1 MTVLLS
7 VHELRHQY
15 RSAPPTLDSVS
26 FELSAGEIVAVLGP
40 SGCGKSTLL
49 RILAGLE
56 PYSGRIER
64 TGEAKTAYHPQTDEL
79 FVWRT
84 VIENA
89 ALGADIAGRDRRQTR
104 DRVADLLDEFGL
116 TGFGDHYPDQLSGGM
131 RQRAALL
138 RTVLLD
144 RQVLLLDEPFSSL
157 DAELRADL
165 NRWLGQTA
173 RRHGW
178 TILLVTHDVTEARQ
192 LADRVINLSPRPGRV
207 VSEEATPS

>member
-1 MTVLLS
+1 MTALLS
-7 VHELRHQY
+7 LQQLQHHY
-15 RSAPPTLDSVS
+15 PGAAPTLDSVS
-26 FELSAGEIVAVLGP
+26 FEVSSGEIVAVLGP

-56 PYSGRIER
+56 PYSGQIVRH
-64 TGEAKTAYHPQTDEL
+64 GEVKTAYHPQTDEL
-79 FVWRT
+79 FSWRT

-89 ALGADIAGRDRRQTR
+89 ALAADIAGHDRGQTR
-104 DRVADLLDEFGL
+104 RRAADLLDEFGL
-116 TGFGDHYPDQLSGGM
+116 AGFGDHYPDQLSGGM

-138 RTVLLD
+138 RTVLSD
-144 RQVLLLDEPFSSL
+144 RQVFLLDEPFSSL

-178 TILLVTHDVTEARQ
+178 TILLVTHDVNEARQ
-192 LADRVINLSPRPGRV
+192 LADRVITLSARPGRV
-207 VSEEATPS
+207 LNDEPTGD